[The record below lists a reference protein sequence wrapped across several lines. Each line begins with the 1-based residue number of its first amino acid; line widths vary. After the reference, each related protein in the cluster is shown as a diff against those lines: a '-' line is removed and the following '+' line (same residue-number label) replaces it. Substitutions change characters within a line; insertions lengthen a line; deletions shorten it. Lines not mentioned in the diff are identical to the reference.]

1 MDSIIIA
8 NEELCTEA
16 DLLTDIEL
24 LSDIE
29 LAQIGGGAGAF
40 LL

>member
-29 LAQIGGGAGAF
+29 ERQSGGWGGGV
-40 LL
+40 

>member
-8 NEELCTEA
+8 KEELCTEA

>member
-8 NEELCTEA
+8 KEELCTEA

-24 LSDIE
+24 LSETE